1 MGTLNIY
8 KVILH
13 PSSS

>member
-1 MGTLNIY
+1 MGTLHIY